1 MANSKSINSTTQT
14 SKKTSRVWSDAYKT
28 WNYTKERIPY
38 DKMYLL
44 HLCWNDPKAMADLIM
59 AHSWQS
65 LKWVHLF
72 EKEKLRIIQNFLID
86 RKKHYTLEGRLGKE
100 QTEQLKLEL

>member
-1 MANSKSINSTTQT
+1 
-14 SKKTSRVWSDAYKT
+14 
-28 WNYTKERIPY
+28 
-38 DKMYLL
+38 
-44 HLCWNDPKAMADLIM
+44 MADLIM

-86 RKKHYTLEGRLGKE
+86 RKKHYTLEGRLGKRTNRTVKTRIMINE
-100 QTEQLKLEL
+100 EYLRADGFNKAIIGIDMVKPKSYLR

>member
-1 MANSKSINSTTQT
+1 
-14 SKKTSRVWSDAYKT
+14 
-28 WNYTKERIPY
+28 
-38 DKMYLL
+38 
-44 HLCWNDPKAMADLIM
+44 MADLIM

>member
-1 MANSKSINSTTQT
+1 
-14 SKKTSRVWSDAYKT
+14 
-28 WNYTKERIPY
+28 
-38 DKMYLL
+38 
-44 HLCWNDPKAMADLIM
+44 MADLIM

-72 EKEKLRIIQNFLID
+72 EREKLRIIQNFLID

-100 QTEQLKLEL
+100 QTEQLKLDL